1 MHIVIALL
9 IGLVVGFVLGVLF
22 SASVRDEIKQLRL
35 AVIGLEDRLI
45 KYLKAE
51 FDAVRAKLH

>member
-1 MHIVIALL
+1 MHIVISLL
-9 IGLVVGFVLGVLF
+9 IGLIVGFVLGVLF
-22 SASVRDEIKQLRL
+22 SASVRDEIQQLRL

-45 KYLKAE
+45 KHLKLE